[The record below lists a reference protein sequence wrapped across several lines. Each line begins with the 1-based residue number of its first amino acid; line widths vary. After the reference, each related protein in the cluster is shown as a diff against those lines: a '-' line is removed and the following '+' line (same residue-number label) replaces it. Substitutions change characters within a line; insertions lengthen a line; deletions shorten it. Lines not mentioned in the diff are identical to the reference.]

1 MRLRP
6 LLETSVLLLATVPL
20 AREARAQDSLMGPG
34 ISQALAEHRAARV
47 RDVRYDLVL
56 DVTGSDSAIGRV
68 AVRFA
73 LRRAADVIL
82 DFRGQ
87 LRGVVRANGRAVPA
101 VRHNGAHVRI
111 PASTVH
117 AGNNRIDLEFS
128 TPVAAAGAS
137 IIRVRD
143 PVDSA
148 TYLYTLLVP
157 ADASLLFPCFDQP
170 DLKGRVTLTLTTPFG
185 WTAVANGER
194 QRQQSTSRGVVHT
207 FRESEPISTYLVAFA
222 AGPWEERRVAG
233 SRKPITLYARRS
245 RIADVDA
252 DSIILA
258 NDRAAT
264 WLEHYFATP
273 FPFHKLDVVLAPAFP
288 FGGMEHPGAI
298 FYSEERF
305 VFRERPTLPQ
315 RLGRTATIYH
325 EVAHQWFGDLVTM
338 QWFDDLWLKEGF
350 ATYMAAKM
358 QDALD
363 PTAEAWKDFYLRN
376 KPSAYAVDASEG
388 TTPVW
393 QRLRNLDQAKSNY
406 GAIVYNK
413 APSVLKQLNYLVGD
427 DAFREGLQSFVKRHE
442 YANATWRE
450 LLDAIAGPARRPLRP
465 WGDDYILRPG
475 VPIIEQR
482 LEVRDGR
489 VVRLALVQRPARALS
504 GPRPWPMRLELLVM
518 PERGEPQRIPLTLT
532 SDTTVVEEMVGRPAP
547 AFVFA
552 NARDHAYAI
561 TLLDP
566 GSVSALER
574 DMSSVGDTFLRAM
587 LWGALWDLVR
597 DALLSPER
605 YVRMV
610 LRELPRE
617 RDEQIASGLLARVS
631 RATTAYL
638 SPVLRDA
645 YLPDVERA
653 LLRGANNDTLSYGL
667 RKAHFDA
674 WVRVASSQPTVDQLA
689 GMLDSASVAGEPLR
703 APTRW
708 SIVTRLLALGVPGA
722 DERLAAE
729 VARDRTPEGARRAFI
744 AGAARPAAE
753 TKRDYFRRYFAD
765 SALNEDWATASL
777 DAFNAPESRAL
788 TLPFV
793 TPALDSL
800 PWIQR
805 NRRIFFVG
813 AWLSGF
819 LDGQTDDAA
828 LAAVRD
834 FLARRQ
840 DLPEDLRRKVLQ
852 AADELER
859 TVRIRRTFGVE
870 RERASDAATA
880 ASALDSAPSSGRRTV
895 RVPAP

>member
-1 MRLRP
+1 MPLR
-6 LLETSVLLLATVPL
+6 LLLAAAAWSLVSLVP
-20 AREARAQDSLMGPG
+20 AGAAYAQDSLLGPG
-34 ISQALAEHRAARV
+34 VSRALAEHRAARV
-47 RDVRYDLVL
+47 RDVRYDLVM
-56 DVTGSDSAIGRV
+56 DVTGRDSATGRV
-68 AVRFA
+68 TVRFA
-73 LRRAADVIL
+73 LRRATDVIL
-82 DFRGQ
+82 DFRGT
-87 LRGVVRANGRAVPA
+87 LRGVVRANGRAVPS
-101 VRHNGAHVRI
+101 VGHDGAHLRI
-111 PASTVH
+111 PASAVQ
-117 AGNNRIDLEFS
+117 AGNNRVDLEFS
-128 TPVAAAGAS
+128 TPIAAAGAS

-143 PVDSA
+143 PADSA

-170 DLKGRVTLTLTTPFG
+170 DLKARVTLTLTTPFG

-194 QRQQSTSRGVVHT
+194 MGQQATSRGLVST
-207 FRESEPISTYLVAFA
+207 FRETEPISTYLIAFA

-245 RIADVDA
+245 RMADVDA

-264 WLEHYFATP
+264 WLEQYFATP

-325 EVAHQWFGDLVTM
+325 EMAHQWFGDLVTM
-338 QWFDDLWLKEGF
+338 TWFDDLWLKEGF
-350 ATYMAAKM
+350 ATYMAARM

-363 PTAEAWKDFYLRN
+363 PSADAWKDFYLRN

-393 QRLRNLDQAKSNY
+393 QRLGNLDQAKSNY

-413 APSVLKQLNYLVGD
+413 APSVLKQLNFLVGD
-427 DAFREGLQSFVKRHE
+427 DAFREGLQLFVKRHA

-465 WGDDYILRPG
+465 WGDEYILRPG
-475 VPIIEQR
+475 LPVIEQR
-482 LEVRDGR
+482 LDVRDGR
-489 VVRLALVQRPARALS
+489 IVRLALVQRPARALS
-504 GPRPWPMRLELLVM
+504 GARPWPMRLEVLLM
-518 PERGEPQRIPLTLT
+518 PERGEPQRIPLLLT
-532 SDTTVVEEMVGRPAP
+532 SDTTVVEEATGRPAP

-552 NARDHAYAI
+552 NARDQAYAI

-566 GSVSALER
+566 RSVSALER
-574 DMSSVGDTFLRAM
+574 DIAGVGDTFLRAM

-597 DALLSPER
+597 EAILSPER
-605 YVRMV
+605 YVRLV

-617 RDEQIASGLLARVS
+617 RDEQIAAALLAHLG

-653 LLRGANNDTLSYGL
+653 LLRGANNDSLSYGL

-674 WVRVASSQPTVDQLA
+674 WVRLASTQPTVDLLA
-689 GMLDSASVAGEPLR
+689 GMLDSATVAGEPLGP
-703 APTRW
+703 PTRW
-708 SIVTRLLALGVPGA
+708 AIVTRLMALGVPGA
-722 DERLAAE
+722 DARLEAE
-729 VARDRTPEGARRAFI
+729 ASRDRTPEGARRAFI
-744 AGAARPAAE
+744 AGAARPDAA
-753 TKRDYFRRYFAD
+753 TKAEYFRRYFAD
-765 SALNEDWATASL
+765 STLNEDWATASL
-777 DAFNAPESRAL
+777 DAFNAPEARAL
-788 TLPFV
+788 TLPYLA
-793 TPALDSL
+793 PALDSL
-800 PWIQR
+800 PWLQR

-813 AWLSGF
+813 AWLGGF
-819 LDGQTDDAA
+819 LDAQVDEAA
-828 LAAVRD
+828 LAVVRD
-834 FLARRQ
+834 FLARRT
-840 DLPEDLRRKVLQ
+840 DLPEDLRRKVMQ
-852 AADELER
+852 SADELER

-870 RERASDAATA
+870 RARATESPHTDKAAGA
-880 ASALDSAPSSGRRTV
+880 RPPS
-895 RVPAP
+895 